1 MSGTYVQCCFCGQR
15 TAVALDETDGIQTVI
30 SDCEVCCRPLTL
42 TAELDGGE
50 VLWIEVSAE

>member
-1 MSGTYVQCCFCGQR
+1 MSNASVQCCFCGEL

-42 TAELDGGE
+42 TAEIAGE
-50 VLWIEVSAE
+50 NILWIEVSAE